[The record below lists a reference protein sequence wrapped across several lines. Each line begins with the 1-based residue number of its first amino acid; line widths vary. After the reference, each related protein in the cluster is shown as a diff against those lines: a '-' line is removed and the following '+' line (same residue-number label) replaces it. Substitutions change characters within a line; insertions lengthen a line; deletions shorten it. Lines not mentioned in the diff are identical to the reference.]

1 MYVVVFVCCISLDSF
16 LFFLF
21 VCDVTEKYVVEYSC
35 L

>member
-1 MYVVVFVCCISLDSF
+1 MLLYLCAVLVWIRF
-16 LFFLF
+16 FFLF